1 METASSP
8 AGSTRGPADHE
19 VRRQIVAA
27 ATTHFSLHG
36 YQKTTVSELAKAI
49 GFSKAYVY
57 KFFESKQ
64 AIGSMICANC
74 LCQIESEVSTALA
87 EVDSPPEKLRR
98 LFSACLDATLT
109 LFEQDPKL
117 YEIATSAA
125 AENWPPVVAYEDHMK
140 ARVQDIVRQGRDSGD
155 FERETPLDEAA
166 LGIYLVMR
174 PYLNPLLLQYE
185 FDRAREAFAVVSN
198 LMLRSLTPKSDH

>member
-1 METASSP
+1 MDTASSSV
-8 AGSTRGPADHE
+8 AVATRGPADHE

-27 ATTHFSLHG
+27 ATKHFSIHG

-64 AIGSMICANC
+64 AIGAAICANC
-74 LCQIESEVSTALA
+74 LSQIESEVSAALA
-87 EVDSPPEKLRR
+87 ALESPPEMLRG
-98 LFSACLDATLT
+98 LFATCLDATLT
-109 LFEQDPKL
+109 LFAEDPKL

-125 AENWPPVVAYEDHMK
+125 AEHWPPVVAYEEHMLG
-140 ARVQDIVRQGRDSGD
+140 RVQDILREGRSSGD
-155 FERETPLDEAA
+155 FERETPLEEAA
-166 LGIYLVMR
+166 MGIYLVMR

-185 FDRAREAFAVVSN
+185 FDRVQEAFAILSD
-198 LMLRSLTPKSDH
+198 LILRSLRPNK

>member
-1 METASSP
+1 METASIS
-8 AGSTRGPADHE
+8 AGSIRGPADHE

-27 ATTHFSLHG
+27 ATKHFSIHG
-36 YQKTTVSELAKAI
+36 YKKTTVSDLAKAI

-64 AIGSMICANC
+64 AIGAAICANC
-74 LCQIESEVSTALA
+74 LEQIESEVSAALA
-87 EVDSPPEKLRR
+87 EADTPPERLRR
-98 LFSACLDATLT
+98 LFESCLDATLT

-125 AENWPPVVAYEDHMK
+125 AEHWPPVVAYEEQLK
-140 ARVQDIVRQGRDSGD
+140 ALVQDVVRQGRDSGD
-155 FERETPLDEAA
+155 FERETPLDEAT

-174 PYLNPLLLQYE
+174 PYLNPLMLQHE
-185 FDRAREAFAVVSN
+185 FDRAPEALAVLSD
-198 LMLRSLTPKSDH
+198 LIMRCLTPSK

>member
-1 METASSP
+1 METASST
-8 AGSTRGPADHE
+8 AGSTRGPADHD

-27 ATTHFSLHG
+27 ATKHFSIHG
-36 YQKTTVSELAKAI
+36 YKKTTVSELAKAI

-64 AIGSMICANC
+64 AIGAAICTNC
-74 LCQIESEVSTALA
+74 LCQIESEVTSALA
-87 EVDSPPEKLRR
+87 EVDSPPERLRR
-98 LFSACLDATLT
+98 MFAACLDATLT

-125 AENWPPVVAYEDHMK
+125 AENWPPVVAYEEHMM
-140 ARVQDIVRQGRDSGD
+140 ARVRGVLQQGRDSGD

-185 FDRAREAFAVVSN
+185 FDRVREAFAVVSN
-198 LMLRSLTPKSDH
+198 LMLRSLTPKSDA

>member
-1 METASSP
+1 METASIS
-8 AGSTRGPADHE
+8 AGSIRGPADHE

-27 ATTHFSLHG
+27 ATKHFSIHG
-36 YQKTTVSELAKAI
+36 YKKTTVSDLAKAI

-64 AIGSMICANC
+64 AIGAAICANC
-74 LCQIESEVSTALA
+74 LEQIESEVSAALA
-87 EVDSPPEKLRR
+87 EADAPPERLRR
-98 LFSACLDATLT
+98 LFESCLDATLT

-125 AENWPPVVAYEDHMK
+125 AEHWPPVVAYEEQLK
-140 ARVQDIVRQGRDSGD
+140 ALVQDVVRQGRDSGD
-155 FERETPLDEAA
+155 FERETPLDEAT

-174 PYLNPLLLQYE
+174 PYLNPLMLQHE
-185 FDRAREAFAVVSN
+185 FDRAPEALAVLSD
-198 LMLRSLTPKSDH
+198 LIMRCLTPSK